1 MFVSRVSSLDS
12 FVEQKEKCFAFVVR
26 GESQG
31 KTVLKHYYTG
41 LLILFGEPNAA
52 GRGKDNTLMRVL

>member
-1 MFVSRVSSLDS
+1 MDN

-31 KTVLKHYYTG
+31 KTVLKNYYTG
-41 LLILFGEPNAA
+41 LLILSWEPSAA
-52 GRGKDNTLMRVL
+52 GRTKDNTLMRVL